1 MLNFQPSSMFSTRH
15 LSRKL
20 LSKQRGSTDLPP
32 CRLHYA
38 LCHSPIYNY
47 HSKKV
52 LNIKTGVD
60 LLRNDLPNITK
71 PPTGVPIAVVCT
83 KVDSMTALEKDLDYS
98 DAHFDLIQ
106 WHIRR

>member
-52 LNIKTGVD
+52 LDIKTGVN
-60 LLRNDLPNITK
+60 LHP
-71 PPTGVPIAVVCT
+71 
-83 KVDSMTALEKDLDYS
+83 KVS
-98 DAHFDLIQ
+98 AHYNKAPLQ
-106 WHIRR
+106 ECQ